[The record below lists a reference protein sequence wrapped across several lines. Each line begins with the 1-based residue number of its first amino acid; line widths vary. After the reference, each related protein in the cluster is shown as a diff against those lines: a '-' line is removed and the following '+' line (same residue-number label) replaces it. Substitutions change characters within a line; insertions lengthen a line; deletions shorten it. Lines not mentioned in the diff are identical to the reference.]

1 MAHDHGNE
9 YQIRIVREGGIEEL
23 SGWMKSTDEVTQ
35 AILTVPRTEEKT
47 LWLMVRNTPGSGCP
61 DKEQIVEYP
70 ITHIRSP
77 RCIPH
82 DSRYLRAMESNNR
95 NYLVRSEAR
104 NKH

>member
-47 LWLMVRNTPGSGCP
+47 LWLMVRNTSGSGCP

-82 DSRYLRAMESNNR
+82 DSRYLQAMKSNVLNS
-95 NYLVRSEAR
+95 LDRSKAR

>member
-9 YQIRIVREGGIEEL
+9 YQIRIVREGGIEQL
-23 SGWMKSTDEVTQ
+23 SGWMKSTDEVTR
-35 AILTVPRTEEKT
+35 AILAVPRTKEKT

-82 DSRYLRAMESNNR
+82 DSRYLRAMKSNVWNS
-95 NYLVRSEAR
+95 LDRSGAR
-104 NKH
+104 NK